1 LGWGGVLV
9 ATLGVG
15 GIPFPSRLSVSS
27 DMLRA
32 VRHVP
37 GVATAGASI
46 NPPFVGGMV
55 GDLVVSAPGT
65 PAPLN
70 AERTSRLDIITPG
83 WLSAYGISFSAGR
96 DFNQGDTLD
105 SPKVMIVNDAFVRH
119 FLPNQHGVGAT
130 MAVTLRFPPQGEF
143 SMGVFSIVGVVRN
156 TVFRS
161 LRDGS
166 EPAMYMP
173 MAQRGSSTPYT
184 TVFIGARTAAGD
196 PVVCEKPAEGGYP
209 DSGPSTLLRLDS
221 LRPV

>member
-1 LGWGGVLV
+1 ALVSRKLWLLNVGSVGLFRRNKLGGG
-9 ATLGVG
+9 
-15 GIPFPSRLSVSS
+15 
-27 DMLRA
+27 
-32 VRHVP
+32 
-37 GVATAGASI
+37 
-46 NPPFVGGMV
+46 PP
-55 GDLVVSAPGT
+55 
-65 PAPLN
+65 
-70 AERTSRLDIITPG
+70 
-83 WLSAYGISFSAGR
+83 
-96 DFNQGDTLD
+96 
-105 SPKVMIVNDAFVRH
+105 
-119 FLPNQHGVGAT
+119 